1 MRGHD
6 VAAIETAWR
15 DLTAALEGEVVLP
28 GSPRYDEVRRPQIP
42 RFHDVRPQAVVL
54 CRTPEDVVEAIA
66 FARSAGIGVAVR
78 SGGHD
83 FAGRSS
89 GPGMVLDLTPMHSL
103 EVSDGLATMGP
114 GFRLGDLY
122 GALAQHEVTIPAG
135 CGATVGIGG
144 QALGGGLGLL
154 GRSRGLTSD
163 QLVAAEVVLSDG
175 RVVECDEQRDED
187 LFWAL
192 RGAGALGLGV
202 VTRLTLR
209 TVPEPAATAFHL
221 EWPYER
227 ASALIA
233 AWQDWSPTGPDRLAA
248 SLLVTVGG
256 EVGANPVVHLF
267 GSLIGSETETAALL
281 DEFVSVAGA
290 EPAASDRAHMR
301 YGSLK
306 NYLAERGPGDQE
318 DEDARPYMKSEFF
331 RERVPAGAVEAL
343 VELFVRGRR
352 RGEARKLDFMPWGGA
367 YNRVPADATAFPHR
381 EELFLLEHSVVV
393 PAGFDAAS
401 TEAACAWLSD
411 SWELVHPSGSGGVY
425 ANFPDT
431 KLPDEHRAYWGGNL
445 ERVQRVKEKYDPE
458 AVFG

>member
-1 MRGHD
+1 M
-6 VAAIETAWR
+6 ATIETAWR
-15 DLTAALEGEVVLP
+15 DLTAALESEVVLP
-28 GSPRYDEVRRPQIP
+28 DSPRYDEVRRPQIP

-66 FARSAGIGVAVR
+66 FARRSGIEVAVR

-103 EVSDGLATMGP
+103 EVSDGLATVGP

-122 GALAQHEVTIPAG
+122 AALAQHEVAIPGG

-163 QLVAAEVVLSDG
+163 QVVAAQVVVADG
-175 RVVECDEQRDED
+175 RVVECDEQRHED

-192 RGAGALGLGV
+192 RGAGSCGLGV

-209 TVPEPAATAFHL
+209 TVPEPTATSFHL

-227 ASALIA
+227 ASVLIA
-233 AWQDWSPTGPDRLAA
+233 AWQEWSPTGPDELAA

-256 EVGANPVVHLF
+256 EAGADPVVHLF
-267 GSLIGSETETAALL
+267 GSMIGSEIETAALL

-290 EPAASDRAHMR
+290 DPASSERAHMR
-301 YGSLK
+301 YGWLK
-306 NYLAERGPGDQE
+306 NHLAERGPGDQE
-318 DEDARPYMKSEFF
+318 DEDGRPYMKSEFF
-331 RERVPAGAVEAL
+331 RESLPAGAVEAL

-352 RGEARKLDFMPWGGA
+352 PGEARKLDFMPWGGA
-367 YNRVPADATAFPHR
+367 YNRVPTDATAFPHR

-393 PAGFDAAS
+393 PAGVDAAA
-401 TEAACAWLSD
+401 TESARAWLSD

-431 KLPDEHRAYWGGNL
+431 DLPDEHRAYWGGNL
-445 ERVQRVKEKYDPE
+445 ERVRRVKEKYDP
-458 AVFG
+458 AGVFG